1 MKGIKIFLKKEKNKK
16 RQYDR
21 ERYKILPED
30 KKFYLKILKNYKTRK
45 NNASQTKKDEPVF
58 SKHSHLLIC

>member
-45 NNASQTKKDEPVF
+45 NNASQTKKD
-58 SKHSHLLIC
+58 